1 VISHLELRRYILD
14 TAKIIRLIKLNRSIF
29 PGIDVFPVIIE
40 LERCADPETRKAN
53 IYQFFD
59 LWQLHPVSDAAELEK
74 AYTAI
79 RNHPPTAGAW
89 PFPETRTARYTIRQ
103 GLLEDFSRF
112 PFFEARPS
120 LFPFMRDVFAESV
133 PEVINLPTAN
143 GNRPVKVNTVRGR
156 NVVKL
161 GDLAVVKIGLQSGD
175 NPRFYRAAK
184 GVTGGAA
191 KGGYKEVDPKLTLK
205 EEMLSLVSLDEQK
218 NGIQVNDPSSD
229 RYFLPLDKAA
239 ASDIAS
245 GLLPMFWRPI
255 EFYIDW
261 SRSAVETYK
270 NLSGARFQGSEYYF
284 RKGISFSNTG
294 IYSPTYRLSHGGVFD
309 QTGSCIFSEVLE
321 PEVLLGILAST
332 LLKYLAKSFINHGAH
347 AQLDDLPIVLPSKD
361 EAALIQS
368 KVREIINEQKINHVF
383 DYRDK
388 LAELDEIIFDMYG
401 LESDERAEINVWYQR
416 HYPRLFDSSAPEA

>member
-1 VISHLELRRYILD
+1 
-14 TAKIIRLIKLNRSIF
+14 
-29 PGIDVFPVIIE
+29 
-40 LERCADPETRKAN
+40 
-53 IYQFFD
+53 
-59 LWQLHPVSDAAELEK
+59 
-74 AYTAI
+74 
-79 RNHPPTAGAW
+79 
-89 PFPETRTARYTIRQ
+89 
-103 GLLEDFSRF
+103 
-112 PFFEARPS
+112 
-120 LFPFMRDVFAESV
+120 MRDVFAESV

-161 GDLAVVKIGLQSGD
+161 GDLAVIKIGLQSGD